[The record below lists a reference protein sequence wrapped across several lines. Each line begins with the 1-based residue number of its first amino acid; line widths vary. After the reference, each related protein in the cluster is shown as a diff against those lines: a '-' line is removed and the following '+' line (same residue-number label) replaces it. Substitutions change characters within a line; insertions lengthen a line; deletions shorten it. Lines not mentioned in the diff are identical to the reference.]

1 MDPTP
6 FEMDQELLDRLTK
19 RDVRE
24 AEEALMLAILEDAI
38 ACFQKYALA
47 RGGKAR
53 ALFQEAEDWILDES
67 SDWLFSFENVCE
79 VLGLN
84 PKYVRQGLLQWKKK
98 AELKDAA
105 SRS

>member
-6 FEMDQELLDRLTK
+6 FEMDRELLDRLTR

-24 AEEALMLAILEDAI
+24 AEEALMLAILEDGI

-47 RGGKAR
+47 RGGKAKT
-53 ALFQEAEDWILDES
+53 LFQEAEDWILDET

-79 VLGLN
+79 VLGFN
-84 PKYVRQGLLQWKKK
+84 PKYMRQGLLQWKKK

>member
-1 MDPTP
+1 MDHTP
-6 FEMDQELLDRLTK
+6 FEIDKEFLDRLTR

-24 AEEALMLAILEDAI
+24 EEQALMLATLEDAI

-47 RGGKAR
+47 RGGKGI

-84 PKYVRQGLLQWKKK
+84 PKYVRQGLLEWKKR
-98 AELKDAA
+98 ADLKDAA

>member
-1 MDPTP
+1 MDPTA
-6 FEMDQELLDRLTK
+6 FDIDSEFLDRLS
-19 RDVRE
+19 RRNVRE

-47 RGGKAR
+47 RGGKGKAR
-53 ALFQEAEDWILDES
+53 FQEAEDWILDQR
-67 SDWLFSFENVCE
+67 SDWLCSFENVCE

-84 PKYVRQGLLQWKKK
+84 PKYVRQGLLEWKKR
-98 AELKDAA
+98 ADLKDAA